1 MKLLEKL
8 KKVPKTATG
17 LLLVFAGYAVKAK
30 VPPVGEALIYVGT
43 LLAGL
48 GGAHKAVKKAMGMDP
63 FGSEKEIA
71 KTVGL
76 K

>member
-30 VPPVGEALIYVGT
+30 VQPIGEALIYVGT
-43 LLAGL
+43 FLAGL
-48 GGAHKAVKKAMGMDP
+48 GGAHKAMKKVKGMDP
-63 FGSEKEIA
+63 FEGEKEIA
-71 KTVGL
+71 RAVGL